1 MATEKSKVSAEIDIK
16 VKGSGQ
22 LDQFSQKVSGFRRN
36 LTGLN
41 FVLGTVGLSFASI
54 FSGAVVRGFI
64 AQQTELSNSLA
75 RTRFA
80 LAGLGG
86 NIESNLATFTAFGT
100 EMQKVGIASK
110 ALSQEVGA
118 KAFSAFR
125 DQEKAVRFARAALI
139 GHKIELFDARVAADA
154 LAASTD
160 EDTSAFRNF
169 LKTLGIAAPE
179 FASLETLY
187 ENFILRNE
195 EAAGA
200 ITEFQKEMQTF
211 MGNLKDSA
219 ADIGGFFADALTPV
233 LKFFNLL
240 ASEPDKAVKKV
251 EDSIA
256 QFFTDTTELFTTG
269 GDGVQSVWL
278 KLMISIGDAMLALS
292 EGIANTINAMWLV
305 VGNLMGR
312 FGNFL
317 LDIWVKILTSI
328 GNVIGGWALR
338 IFGVWKAF
346 FRGVGTIF
354 VIGLKFLANVWKKIW
369 DFLLAVVLETKRKIT
384 EALTS
389 MVDSVKSKIQS
400 ILNLIQKARAAAAKP
415 ISVVTNFVSRAVS
428 AIQGKA
434 LGGGVT
440 ANNPFMVGE
449 QGPELFVPSRSGN
462 IIPNNRSGGGGDIS
476 ITLTGNSFM
485 TDEEGAVK
493 IGNMIIKVLSRAN
506 RFGLTQ

>member
-1 MATEKSKVSAEIDIK
+1 
-16 VKGSGQ
+16 
-22 LDQFSQKVSGFRRN
+22 
-36 LTGLN
+36 
-41 FVLGTVGLSFASI
+41 
-54 FSGAVVRGFI
+54 
-64 AQQTELSNSLA
+64 
-75 RTRFA
+75 
-80 LAGLGG
+80 
-86 NIESNLATFTAFGT
+86 
-100 EMQKVGIASK
+100 
-110 ALSQEVGA
+110 
-118 KAFSAFR
+118 
-125 DQEKAVRFARAALI
+125 
-139 GHKIELFDARVAADA
+139 
-154 LAASTD
+154 
-160 EDTSAFRNF
+160 
-169 LKTLGIAAPE
+169 
-179 FASLETLY
+179 
-187 ENFILRNE
+187 
-195 EAAGA
+195 
-200 ITEFQKEMQTF
+200 
-211 MGNLKDSA
+211 
-219 ADIGGFFADALTPV
+219 
-233 LKFFNLL
+233 
-240 ASEPDKAVKKV
+240 
-251 EDSIA
+251 
-256 QFFTDTTELFTTG
+256 
-269 GDGVQSVWL
+269 
-278 KLMISIGDAMLALS
+278 MISIGDAMLALS

-485 TDEEGAVK
+485 TDEEGAIK